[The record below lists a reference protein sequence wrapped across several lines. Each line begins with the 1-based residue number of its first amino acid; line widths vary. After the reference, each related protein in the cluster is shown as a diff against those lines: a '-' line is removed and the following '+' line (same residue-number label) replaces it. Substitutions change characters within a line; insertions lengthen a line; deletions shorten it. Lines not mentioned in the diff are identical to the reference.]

1 MDKVMKES
9 IFEATVKFNEEFES
23 AELAAKSNKPGD
35 EAKIEVLDLKF
46 EVSKIKKIIK
56 KEQDESK
63 KSSGTEASARK
74 DSSKNAQA

>member
-46 EVSKIKKIIK
+46 EVSKIKNQL
-56 KEQDESK
+56 KEQDGSE

-74 DSSKNAQA
+74 DSSKDAQA

>member
-1 MDKVMKES
+1 MKES

-35 EAKIEVLDLKF
+35 EAKVEVLDLKF
-46 EVSKIKKIIK
+46 EVSKIKNQL
-56 KEQDESK
+56 KEQDGSE

-74 DSSKNAQA
+74 DSSKDAQA

>member
-1 MDKVMKES
+1 MKES

-46 EVSKIKKIIK
+46 EVSKIKNQL
-56 KEQDESK
+56 KEQDGSE

-74 DSSKNAQA
+74 DSSKDAQA

>member
-1 MDKVMKES
+1 MKES

-46 EVSKIKKIIK
+46 EVSKIKNQL
-56 KEQDESK
+56 KEQDGSE

-74 DSSKNAQA
+74 DSSKDAQAQK